1 MDTQKEK
8 EKEQCKLV
16 ICVFACATIPQYKN
30 EIKKI
35 EETWGA
41 RAIKKNIKVIYFLG
55 EEKTDLDNPAKY
67 IYLKNVG
74 NDYSSA
80 MDKQNL
86 GLKYIYENFITDFIY
101 CCGTDTYVNVDNM
114 LNYINTFDS
123 NDALYIGGHG
133 SRRNINDNSLYF
145 HCGGAGFI
153 ISLVAL
159 NAVYPKLDDVTEEW
173 PKICIESN
181 HNGELFTLYPSIDK
195 SCDVA
200 LSYYLQNII
209 GSDLKIIE
217 NKNSFFGCNYKGIVH
232 HKSVGM
238 FYTCCN
244 NIIDWKTL
252 ISCHCMS
259 SSDFDEFT
267 KILEEHNYYSI

>member
-8 EKEQCKLV
+8 EKYKLI

-41 RAIKKNIKVIYFLG
+41 RAIKKNIKVLYFLG
-55 EEKTDLDNPAKY
+55 EEKTDLDDYSKY

-133 SRRNINDNSLYF
+133 SHRTINDTSIYF

-159 NAVYPKLDDVTEEW
+159 SAVYSKLEHINAEW
-173 PKICIESN
+173 FKMCSDSN
-181 HNGELFTLYPSIDK
+181 NGDLNVA
-195 SCDVA
+195 CDVA

-209 GSDLKIIE
+209 GSELKIIE
-217 NKNSFFGCNYKGIVH
+217 NKISFFGCNYKGIVH
-232 HKSVGM
+232 HKNVGM
-238 FYTCCN
+238 YYTCCN
-244 NIIDWKTL
+244 NIINWKTL
-252 ISCHCMS
+252 ISCHCMT